1 MGGKYVMS
9 NKAIDR
15 IPSIKIR
22 HGIPIFPIINI
33 AVMIFL
39 VILTLYPFYYVIVGS
54 VSGDNVGVREVYFL
68 YPKGFSMASYSMV
81 FSTPSIARAYGN
93 TIFVTIAGTAIS
105 LLMTILTAYPLSKT
119 RLVGRRPVTMMM
131 YFTMLFSGGLVPT
144 YLVIW
149 KMGLIDS
156 LWALIWPK
164 VISVYNML
172 LLINFFKTIPESLEE
187 SAHMDGA
194 NDVLILFRII
204 LPLSLPIMATLTLF
218 YAVGYWNSWFDAVM
232 YLNRPRNF
240 PLQLVLREIVQ
251 SVDLSFV
258 AGGGADFSMS
268 DTTIQSVRLATI
280 VVAILPIMAVYPFLQ
295 KYFVKGVMIGA
306 IKG

>member
-1 MGGKYVMS
+1 M
-9 NKAIDR
+9 NNEAIDR
-15 IPSIKIR
+15 ISSIR
-22 HGIPIFPIINI
+22 TGRFIPVFPIVNGLIM
-33 AVMIFL
+33 VFL
-39 VILTLYPFYYVIVGS
+39 VVLTLYPFYYVIVGS
-54 VSGDNVGVREVYFL
+54 VSGDNAGVREVYFL
-68 YPKGFSMASYSMV
+68 YPRGFSFASYSMV

-93 TIFVTIAGTAIS
+93 TLFVTVTGTALS
-105 LLMTILTAYPLSKT
+105 LFMTILTAYPLSKI
-119 RLVGRRPVTMMM
+119 RLAGRKPITMMM

-194 NDVLILFRII
+194 NDMLILFRII
-204 LPLSLPIMATLTLF
+204 LPLSLPIIATLTLF